1 MEVDAYIHLRLAHLI
16 IIYYSINQ
24 GEVLGVQVNKFIILI
39 MFIYFFF
46 ERCRFVTQGEAKSP
60 GRTKTKTRFIVACFD
75 RVVAQ
80 STSTAHVKISQ
91 TLLA

>member
-1 MEVDAYIHLRLAHLI
+1 M
-16 IIYYSINQ
+16 
-24 GEVLGVQVNKFIILI
+24 NKFIILI
-39 MFIYFFF
+39 MFIYIFFF